1 MSDRAKIAALLSA
14 VIVCT
19 ALTACTSTT
28 PDVSGGA
35 IPPGTARSADDT
47 LRRFAPDG
55 FAIGNSVAGGGHHVK
70 QEYPPDPFP
79 NDSAYRETLAAEFG
93 SLTPENQLKW
103 EFVHPPERDTFA
115 FDAADAIVDFAE
127 EHGQVVRGHTLLW
140 HSQNPGWLEQGDFSP
155 PDELRDILHE
165 HISTVVGR
173 YAGRIAQWDVANEI
187 FDDRGVL
194 RTEENI
200 WLRELGPGIIADAFR
215 WAHEADPGA
224 VLFLND
230 YGVES
235 AGPKTLAYEHLV
247 RELLAEGVPV
257 GGFGIQ
263 GHLSLDFP
271 FPTGSRTRFG
281 GSPTSGSRRRSPSST
296 CA

>member
-70 QEYPPDPFP
+70 QEYPDPFP

-155 PDELRDILHE
+155 RRAPRHPARAHLDRRRPLCR
-165 HISTVVGR
+165 TNRAVGR
-173 YAGRIAQWDVANEI
+173 RERDLRRPRRAAH
-187 FDDRGVL
+187 RG
-194 RTEENI
+194 
-200 WLRELGPGIIADAFR
+200 
-215 WAHEADPGA
+215 
-224 VLFLND
+224 
-230 YGVES
+230 
-235 AGPKTLAYEHLV
+235 EHLAA
-247 RELLAEGVPV
+247 RARARHHRRRVPL
-257 GGFGIQ
+257 GARGRPPARC
-263 GHLSLDFP
+263 SSS
-271 FPTGSRTRFG
+271 TTTASRAPGRRP
-281 GSPTSGSRRRSPSST
+281 SPTSTSSANSSRRACPSAGSGSRDT
-296 CA
+296 